1 MSKLKMDKIIFAG
14 SPNEWHLVSF
24 NSGEH
29 ETGVIVDR
37 HDINVEVMVP
47 GTEKLENVE
56 SIARDK
62 AERFIREL
70 GKTL

>member
-1 MSKLKMDKIIFAG
+1 MPELKMDKIIFAD

-29 ETGVIVDR
+29 ETEVIADR
-37 HDINVEVMVP
+37 HDIDVEVMVP

-56 SIARDK
+56 NIARDRAK
-62 AERFIREL
+62 RFIKEL
-70 GKTL
+70 AKTL